1 MSLTAILTSVAVLGG
16 VALTFAIL
24 IALANKKLKVWE
36 DPRIDAVNDLLPG
49 SNCGACGSAGC
60 RAFGRW
66 EGGAGDVHPAG

>member
-1 MSLTAILTSVAVLGG
+1 G

-36 DPRIDAVNDLLPG
+36 DPRIDAVTDMLPG

-60 RAFGRW
+60 RAFAEELV
-66 EGGAGDVHPAG
+66 EGKVQPASCT